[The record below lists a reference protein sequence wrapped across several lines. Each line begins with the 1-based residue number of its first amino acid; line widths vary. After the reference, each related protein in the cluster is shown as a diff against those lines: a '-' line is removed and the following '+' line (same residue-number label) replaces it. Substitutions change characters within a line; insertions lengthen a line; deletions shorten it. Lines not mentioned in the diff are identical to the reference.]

1 MNFQPPGILEIGT
14 SSEAAVQSLDN
25 KWQNAISGVAGR
37 DNAALLGLV
46 TEAVGTLGLPVYPPK
61 MASLTDPCGIDRPR
75 KCGWQTV

>member
-46 TEAVGTLGLPVYPPK
+46 TEAVGTLGLPVYPPNHPRAA
-61 MASLTDPCGIDRPR
+61 MASWFWGFPHES
-75 KCGWQTV
+75 